1 MVNLT
6 GMIGEV
12 RTALL
17 YQSVYPVVMAHT
29 VTATSTAIK
38 AAAPA
43 NGSEVPLS
51 KKARRRNRK
60 IVRPKT
66 LNA

>member
-1 MVNLT
+1 MVGLT
-6 GMIGEV
+6 GMTGEV

-17 YQSVYPVVMAHT
+17 YQRVHPVVMAHT
-29 VTATSTAIK
+29 VTATFIAIK
-38 AAAPA
+38 AAAPT

-60 IVRPKT
+60 IVRTKT